1 MKRQPLRLF
10 LLLALLAPWAA
21 KAQTGNIS
29 FADANVKAICVR
41 STTGWDTNGDGELS
55 YAEAAA
61 VTSLGTV
68 FVDAFQQV
76 GTSVTFNELQYFT
89 GLTSINND
97 AFSGCRS
104 LATVTLPPSVQTI
117 GESSFH
123 GCNSLSSI
131 EIPNSVISI
140 GTEAFRSCGALTSI
154 TIPSSVTS
162 IGENPFFFCPA
173 LASITV
179 EAGNTV
185 YSSPEGSNAIIK
197 TNEHKLV
204 SGCKNTVIP
213 DGVTTIGASAFVGC
227 SGLTEINIP
236 SSVTLIDAWAFSN
249 CSGLIALTIPSS
261 VSYIGDVAFD
271 GCINLTEMTVLATTP
286 PYLDGDVFGEVN
298 PDIPIYVPMGNLT
311 DYQNY
316 NNSYYEYTSWGNFTN
331 FFGIVTIGDEASNY
345 THYTLPVNMYY
356 NYSLTQQIYTAEE
369 IGTTGAITSIA
380 FDYINTLPFTT
391 EGMKVYMKNVDK
403 TTFDS
408 DTDMVDLSDATLVY
422 DGNFAASGAGWVRL
436 QLQTPFYYDGNSDLL
451 LCCYDPTDGYLGYQI
466 IFRQTTTDDNYTAL
480 TYHSDLYNPD
490 INNISSF
497 DGEKYR
503 LKYRN
508 NIYFAI
514 NPNIQFADAAVKA
527 ICVDNW
533 DTNGDGELSYAEAA
547 AVTTLTP
554 NGTNNYSAF
563 RGKPITSF
571 DELQYFTGLTSIE
584 PYAFYNCTS
593 LTSVTIGNSVTSIGS
608 YAFGSCSGLTSVTI
622 PDSVTSIGSAAF
634 DNCSGLTS
642 VTIGNSVTSIGAY
655 AFYNCS
661 GLTSVTIGNSVTSIG
676 DSAFN
681 HCTSLTSVTIGN
693 SVTSIGNSAFYN
705 CSGLTSVTI
714 GNSVTSIG
722 DSAFNH
728 CTSLTSV
735 TIPASV
741 TSIGSN
747 PFAYCDLLESITV
760 DPGNTVYSSPNGCN
774 AIIKT
779 ADHLLVLG
787 CKNTVIPNDVTTIY
801 GSAFYGCIGLTSI
814 EIPASVSN
822 IYTGAFARC
831 SNLEE
836 IRVWAVTPPAT
847 FTLCFNYVPTDIP
860 VYVPMG
866 SLADYQNYNNSYGYT
881 SWGNFTNFIGI
892 VTIGDE
898 TSINTDY
905 TLPVNMDYNYS
916 LSQQIYTAEE
926 IGTTGALTS
935 IAFDY
940 TNTLPFTTEG
950 MKVYMKNVDKTTFDS
965 DTDMVDLSDATLVY
979 DGTFAA
985 SGAGWV
991 SLQLQTPFYY
1001 DGNSNLLLCCYDPT
1015 DGYLGNEIEF
1025 RLTTTGDNY
1034 TALTYFSDE
1043 YNPDINDISSFAGVK
1058 YRIKNRNNIYLAIN
1072 PNIQF
1077 ADAAV
1082 KAICVDNWDSN
1093 GDGELSYAEAA
1104 AVTSL
1109 GEVFKNN
1116 DNITSFNELQYFTGL
1131 TSINNDAFSGC
1142 WSLAAVTL
1150 PPTVQAIG
1158 EFSFYG
1164 CNFPSFVIPNSVTSI
1179 GSHAFRSCG
1188 ALTSI
1193 TIPSSMTS
1201 IGENPFFSCP
1211 ALASITVESGN
1222 STYYSPEYSNTIIET
1237 NTSKLIVGCKN
1248 TVIPEGVTT
1257 IGASAFGGC
1266 SSLTEI
1272 HIPSSVTRIDAWA
1285 FKECSGLTAL
1295 TIPSSVTY
1303 IGDEAFNGCTGLTE
1317 MTVLATTPPSL
1328 DNDNVF
1334 GGVNLDIPVYV
1345 PCGSLEAYQNYNNT
1359 GTPWGGFT
1367 NIHDLCENPLC
1378 VAPTN
1383 VEVTSTEPQNGYNG
1397 FTFSFTPGHE
1407 EQTLWS
1413 FYVSEDYELPATYQE
1428 MVANGW
1434 LGSTNQTVGSYYPT
1448 DEDELAME
1456 GTTYYLWVGYNCGT
1470 EGDPDIVWSEGPTM
1484 VTIPSEI
1491 VYNLTSGVNWWAPLA
1506 PITLG
1511 ELKSQLYGIPVVIN
1525 SQNEGFLF
1533 GEDNWSGT
1541 LSKSD
1546 DYIIQPGEMYKIVI
1560 KDDSS
1565 KDVYVFAVPQTW
1577 ANVELQHGYNWF
1589 GYTGNAETI
1598 ADAIGPNSP
1607 PTNGDKIIDENGH
1620 VATYQDGSW
1629 TGDLTHL
1636 YKGHGYVY
1644 YSAAD
1649 NIRLLYLQ

>member
-1 MKRQPLRLF
+1 MKRKTLLLF
-10 LLLALLAPWAA
+10 LLLALLAPWSA

-89 GLTSINND
+89 GLTSINDD

-104 LATVTLPPSVQTI
+104 LAAVTLPPSVQTI
-117 GESSFH
+117 GEFSFY

-271 GCINLTEMTVLATTP
+271 GCINLTEMTVLAATP
-286 PYLDGDVFGEVN
+286 PYLDGGVFGEVN
-298 PDIPIYVPMGNLT
+298 PDIPIYVPMGNLA

-316 NNSYYEYTSWGNFTN
+316 NNSYYGYTSWGNFTN
-331 FFGIVTIGDEASNY
+331 FFGSVTIGDEASNY

-369 IGTTGAITSIA
+369 IGTSGAITSIA
-380 FDYINTLPFTT
+380 FDYISDLPFTT
-391 EGMKVYMKNVDK
+391 EGLKVYMKNVDK

-422 DGNFAASGAGWVRL
+422 DGTFAASRAGWVSL
-436 QLQTPFYYDGNSDLL
+436 QLQTPFHYGGTSNLL
-451 LCCYDPTDGYLGYQI
+451 LCCYDPTDGFPGYQI

-480 TYHSDLYNPD
+480 TYHSDQFNPD

-508 NIYFAI
+508 NIYLAI
-514 NPNIQFADAAVKA
+514 NPNIQFADPAVKA
-527 ICVDNW
+527 ICVAQW
-533 DTNGDGELSYAEAA
+533 DTDSNGELSYDEAA
-547 AVTTLTP
+547 AVTSL
-554 NGTNNYSAF
+554 GEAFKNNES
-563 RGKPITSF
+563 ITSF
-571 DELQYFTGLTSIE
+571 NELQYFTGLTSIE
-584 PYAFYNCTS
+584 PYAFYGCNN
-593 LTSVTIGNSVTSIGS
+593 LTSVTLPHGVTSIG
-608 YAFGSCSGLTSVTI
+608 
-622 PDSVTSIGSAAF
+622 
-634 DNCSGLTS
+634 
-642 VTIGNSVTSIGAY
+642 NS

-693 SVTSIGNSAFYN
+693 SVTSIGSYAFGSCSGLTSVTIPDSVTSIGSTAFYN

-714 GNSVTSIG
+714 GDSVTSI
-722 DSAFNH
+722 DSFAFEG
-728 CTSLTSV
+728 CSSLTSV
-735 TIPASV
+735 TIPTSV

-801 GSAFYGCIGLTSI
+801 GHAFYGCIGLTSI

-822 IYTGAFARC
+822 IYTSAFNRC

-836 IRVWAVTPPAT
+836 IRVWAVTPPAA

-860 VYVPMG
+860 VYVPCNTKT
-866 SLADYQNYNNSYGYT
+866 AYQQASGW
-881 SWGNFTNFIGI
+881 SVFTNYIDPCANI
-892 VTIGDE
+892 D
-898 TSINTDY
+898 
-905 TLPVNMDYNYS
+905 
-916 LSQQIYTAEE
+916 
-926 IGTTGALTS
+926 
-935 IAFDY
+935 
-940 TNTLPFTTEG
+940 
-950 MKVYMKNVDKTTFDS
+950 
-965 DTDMVDLSDATLVY
+965 
-979 DGTFAA
+979 FA
-985 SGAGWV
+985 
-991 SLQLQTPFYY
+991 Y
-1001 DGNSNLLLCCYDPT
+1001 
-1015 DGYLGNEIEF
+1015 E
-1025 RLTTTGDNY
+1025 
-1034 TALTYFSDE
+1034 
-1043 YNPDINDISSFAGVK
+1043 
-1058 YRIKNRNNIYLAIN
+1058 
-1072 PNIQF
+1072 
-1077 ADAAV
+1077 AV
-1082 KAICVDNWDSN
+1082 KAICVEYFDANQD
-1093 GDGELSYAEAA
+1093 DELSYSEAA
-1104 AVTSL
+1104 AVLSL
-1109 GEVFKNN
+1109 GTVFQNAFQ
-1116 DNITSFNELQYFTGL
+1116 DEGTSVSFNELRYFTGL
-1131 TSINNDAFSGC
+1131 TSIDDDAFSSC
-1142 WSLAAVTL
+1142 WSLTALTL
-1150 PPTVQAIG
+1150 PPSVLTIG

-1164 CNFPSFVIPNSVTSI
+1164 CNFSSIVIPNSVTSI

-1193 TIPSSMTS
+1193 TIPSSVTS
-1201 IGENPFFSCP
+1201 ISENPFFYCP
-1211 ALASITVESGN
+1211 ALASITVEAGN
-1222 STYYSPEYSNTIIET
+1222 TVYSSPEGSNAIIKTEEH
-1237 NTSKLIVGCKN
+1237 KLVSGCKN

-1272 HIPSSVTRIDAWA
+1272 HIPGSVTLIDAWA
-1285 FKECSGLTAL
+1285 FMDCSGLIAV
-1295 TIPSSVTY
+1295 TIPSSVSF
-1303 IGDEAFNGCTGLTE
+1303 IGNVAFNGCTGLSSI
-1317 MTVLATTPPSL
+1317 TVERETPPTL
-1328 DNDNVF
+1328 DNGVFDNTS
-1334 GGVNLDIPVYV
+1334 ITVYV

-1577 ANVELQHGYNWF
+1577 DNVELQHGYNWF
-1589 GYTGNAETI
+1589 GYTGNTKPI

-1620 VATYQDGSW
+1620 EATYQDGSW

-1636 YKGHGYVY
+1636 YKGRGYVY

-1649 NIRLLYLQ
+1649 YTKALYLQ

>member
-1 MKRQPLRLF
+1 MKRKPLLLF
-10 LLLALLAPWAA
+10 LLLALLAPWSA

-55 YAEAAA
+55 YVEAAA

-89 GLTSINND
+89 GLTSINDD

-104 LATVTLPPSVQTI
+104 LAAVTLPPSVQTI
-117 GESSFH
+117 GEFSFH

-162 IGENPFFFCPA
+162 IGENPFFLCPA

-227 SGLTEINIP
+227 SGLTEIYIP

-298 PDIPIYVPMGNLT
+298 PDIPIYVPMGNLA

-316 NNSYYEYTSWGNFTN
+316 NNSYYGYTSWGNFTN
-331 FFGIVTIGDEASNY
+331 FFGSVTIGDEASNY

-369 IGTTGAITSIA
+369 IGTSGVITSIA
-380 FDYINTLPFTT
+380 FDYVNTLPFSM
-391 EGMKVYMKNVDK
+391 EDLKVYMKNVDK

-422 DGNFAASGAGWVRL
+422 DGTFAASRAGWVSL
-436 QLQTPFYYDGNSDLL
+436 QLQTPFYYDGNSNLL
-451 LCCYDPTDGYLGYQI
+451 LCCYDPIDGFLGYEI

-480 TYHSDLYNPD
+480 TYLSDLYNPD

-508 NIYFAI
+508 NIYLAI

-527 ICVDNW
+527 ICVAHW

-547 AVTTLTP
+547 AVTTLNP
-554 NGTNNYSAF
+554 SGLFNGNVFFNNTE
-563 RGKPITSF
+563 ITSF
-571 DELQYFTGLTSIE
+571 NELEYFTGLTSIND
-584 PYAFYNCTS
+584 YAFYGCNNLTSVTLPHRVTSIGNSAFYNCSGLTSVTIGNSMTSIGDSAFNHCTS

-622 PDSVTSIGSAAF
+622 PDSVTSIGS
-634 DNCSGLTS
+634 T
-642 VTIGNSVTSIGAY
+642 

-661 GLTSVTIGNSVTSIG
+661 GLTSVTIGNSVTSI
-676 DSAFN
+676 DSFAFE
-681 HCTSLTSVTIGN
+681 G
-693 SVTSIGNSAFYN
+693 
-705 CSGLTSVTI
+705 CS
-714 GNSVTSIG
+714 
-722 DSAFNH
+722 
-728 CTSLTSV
+728 SLTSV

-801 GSAFYGCIGLTSI
+801 GHAFYGCIGLTSI

-822 IYTGAFARC
+822 IYTSAFNRC

-836 IRVWAVTPPAT
+836 IRVWAVTPPTA

-860 VYVPMG
+860 VYVPCNTKT
-866 SLADYQNYNNSYGYT
+866 AYQQASGW
-881 SWGNFTNFIGI
+881 SVFTNYIDPCANI
-892 VTIGDE
+892 D
-898 TSINTDY
+898 
-905 TLPVNMDYNYS
+905 
-916 LSQQIYTAEE
+916 
-926 IGTTGALTS
+926 
-935 IAFDY
+935 
-940 TNTLPFTTEG
+940 
-950 MKVYMKNVDKTTFDS
+950 
-965 DTDMVDLSDATLVY
+965 
-979 DGTFAA
+979 FA
-985 SGAGWV
+985 
-991 SLQLQTPFYY
+991 Y
-1001 DGNSNLLLCCYDPT
+1001 
-1015 DGYLGNEIEF
+1015 E
-1025 RLTTTGDNY
+1025 
-1034 TALTYFSDE
+1034 
-1043 YNPDINDISSFAGVK
+1043 
-1058 YRIKNRNNIYLAIN
+1058 
-1072 PNIQF
+1072 
-1077 ADAAV
+1077 AV
-1082 KAICVDNWDSN
+1082 KAICVEYFDANQD
-1093 GDGELSYAEAA
+1093 DELSYSEAA
-1104 AVTSL
+1104 AVLSL
-1109 GEVFKNN
+1109 GTVFQNAFQ
-1116 DNITSFNELQYFTGL
+1116 DEGTSVSFNELRYFTGL
-1131 TSINNDAFSGC
+1131 TSIDDDAFSSC
-1142 WSLAAVTL
+1142 WSLTALTL
-1150 PPTVQAIG
+1150 PPSVLTIG

-1164 CNFPSFVIPNSVTSI
+1164 CNFSSIVIPNSVTSI

-1193 TIPSSMTS
+1193 TIPSSVTS
-1201 IGENPFFSCP
+1201 ISENPFFYCP
-1211 ALASITVESGN
+1211 ALASITVEAGN
-1222 STYYSPEYSNTIIET
+1222 TVYSSPEGSNAIIKTEEH
-1237 NTSKLIVGCKN
+1237 KLVSGCKN

-1266 SSLTEI
+1266 SGLTEI
-1272 HIPSSVTRIDAWA
+1272 HIPSSVTLIDAWA
-1285 FKECSGLTAL
+1285 LMDCSGLITV
-1295 TIPSSVTY
+1295 TIPSSVSF
-1303 IGDEAFNGCTGLTE
+1303 IGNVAFSGCTGLSSI
-1317 MTVLATTPPSL
+1317 TVERETPPTL
-1328 DNDNVF
+1328 DNGVFDNTS
-1334 GGVNLDIPVYV
+1334 IPVYV

-1407 EQTLWS
+1407 EQALWS

-1428 MVANGW
+1428 MIANGW

-1448 DEDELAME
+1448 NEDELAME

-1546 DYIIQPGEMYKIVI
+1546 DYIIQPGEMYKIMI

-1589 GYTGNAETI
+1589 GYTGNTKPI

-1620 VATYQDGSW
+1620 EATYQDGSW

-1636 YKGHGYVY
+1636 YKGRGYVY

-1649 NIRLLYLQ
+1649 YTRSLFLQ

>member
-1 MKRQPLRLF
+1 MF
-10 LLLALLAPWAA
+10 LALLAPWAA
-21 KAQTGNIS
+21 KAQQYVTIGDSQSMLKDSRIPV
-29 FADANVKAICVR
+29 A
-41 STTGWDTNGDGELS
+41 TGWYYSLSQQIYTSAEIGMAGVISSIAFDYLADQEFSMQGVQVYMKNVSKSNFDSYTDMVPLDGATMVFEGDFTVPAVSGWVTIQLDTPFFYDGTSNLLICCYHPTGDLIQWNSELWFRTTETNSNRSICYYSNEYCPDINDLSNYQGYYANGDYNINNIRLRIFPYIYFQDQLVEEICLENWDFNHDNNLS

-61 VTSLGTV
+61 VTTLGLN
-68 FVDAFQQV
+68 FKDKN
-76 GTSVTFNELQYFT
+76 GINHLDILEYFT
-89 GLTSINND
+89 GLSTLHRYEFQNCEWLEEIAIPRAVSQIDPSIFDGCSRLQYITVDPNNTTYTSLN
-97 AFSGCRS
+97 
-104 LATVTLPPSVQTI
+104 
-117 GESSFH
+117 
-123 GCNSLSSI
+123 GCNGIFKDL
-131 EIPNSVISI
+131 
-140 GTEAFRSCGALTSI
+140 GDG
-154 TIPSSVTS
+154 
-162 IGENPFFFCPA
+162 
-173 LASITV
+173 
-179 EAGNTV
+179 
-185 YSSPEGSNAIIK
+185 Y
-197 TNEHKLV
+197 KLV
-204 SGCKNTVIP
+204 AGCKSTVIP
-213 DGVTTIGASAFVGC
+213 EGVTAIGEGALENLPMSTLTLPSTLQTIESYG
-227 SGLTEINIP
+227 IH
-236 SSVTLIDAWAFSN
+236 LID
-249 CSGLIALTIPSS
+249 GLESLTVNAVTPPSITEYFLYGTPRTIPVIVPVES
-261 VSYIGDVAFD
+261 
-271 GCINLTEMTVLATTP
+271 LAA
-286 PYLDGDVFGEVN
+286 YH
-298 PDIPIYVPMGNLT
+298 
-311 DYQNY
+311 NY
-316 NNSYYEYTSWGNFTN
+316 NNGQPWGGFTN
-331 FFGIVTIGDEASNY
+331 I
-345 THYTLPVNMYY
+345 
-356 NYSLTQQIYTAEE
+356 
-369 IGTTGAITSIA
+369 IA
-380 FDYINTLPFTT
+380 
-391 EGMKVYMKNVDK
+391 
-403 TTFDS
+403 
-408 DTDMVDLSDATLVY
+408 
-422 DGNFAASGAGWVRL
+422 DGN
-436 QLQTPFYYDGNSDLL
+436 
-451 LCCYDPTDGYLGYQI
+451 
-466 IFRQTTTDDNYTAL
+466 
-480 TYHSDLYNPD
+480 
-490 INNISSF
+490 ISFVDS
-497 DGEKYR
+497 
-503 LKYRN
+503 
-508 NIYFAI
+508 
-514 NPNIQFADAAVKA
+514 AVKA

-563 RGKPITSF
+563 RNKPITSF

-584 PYAFYNCTS
+584 PYAFYDCTS
-593 LTSVTIGNSVTSIGS
+593 LTSVIIPDSVTSIGNSAFFNCRGLTSVTIGNSVTSIGSTAFEYCSGLTSVTIGNSVTSIGS

-622 PDSVTSIGSAAF
+622 PDSVTSIGS
-634 DNCSGLTS
+634 N
-642 VTIGNSVTSIGAY
+642 

-661 GLTSVTIGNSVTSIG
+661 GLTSVTIGNSVTSI
-676 DSAFN
+676 DAYAFQK
-681 HCTSLTSVTIGN
+681 
-693 SVTSIGNSAFYN
+693 
-705 CSGLTSVTI
+705 
-714 GNSVTSIG
+714 
-722 DSAFNH
+722 

-760 DPGNTVYSSPNGCN
+760 NPGNTVYSSPNGCN

-801 GSAFYGCIGLTSI
+801 GDAFYGCIGLTSI

-822 IYTGAFARC
+822 IYASAFGRC

-905 TLPVNMDYNYS
+905 ILPVNMDYNYS

-950 MKVYMKNVDKTTFDS
+950 MKVYMKNVNKTTFDS

-991 SLQLQTPFYY
+991 RLQLQTPFYY
-1001 DGNSNLLLCCYDPT
+1001 NGNSNLLLCCYDPT
-1015 DGYLGNEIEF
+1015 VSYPGNEIEF

-1082 KAICVDNWDSN
+1082 KTICVDNWDSN
-1093 GDGELSYAEAA
+1093 GDGELSYAEAS

-1109 GEVFKNN
+1109 GEAFKNN
-1116 DNITSFNELQYFTGL
+1116 ESITSFNELQYFTGL

-1150 PPTVQAIG
+1150 PHSVQTIG

-1164 CNFPSFVIPNSVTSI
+1164 CNFPSIVIPNSVTSI

-1193 TIPSSMTS
+1193 TIPSSVTS

-1211 ALASITVESGN
+1211 ALASITVEAGN
-1222 STYYSPEYSNTIIET
+1222 TVYSSPEGSNAII
-1237 NTSKLIVGCKN
+1237 NTEEHKLVSGCKN

-1266 SSLTEI
+1266 SGLTEI
-1272 HIPSSVTRIDAWA
+1272 HIPSSVTLIDAWA
-1285 FKECSGLTAL
+1285 FNSCSGLTEV

-1303 IGDEAFNGCTGLTE
+1303 IGNAAFYGCTGLTSI
-1317 MTVLATTPPSL
+1317 TVEATTPPTL
-1328 DNDNVF
+1328 DNGAFDNTS
-1334 GGVNLDIPVYV
+1334 IPVYV
-1345 PCGSLEAYQNYNNT
+1345 PCGSLGAYQNYNNT

-1367 NIHDLCENPLC
+1367 NIHDLCENLLC
-1378 VAPTN
+1378 EAPYN
-1383 VEVTSTEPQNGYNG
+1383 VQVTSTEPQGGYNG
-1397 FTFSFTPGHE
+1397 FTFTFMPGVE
-1407 EQTLWS
+1407 GQMSWEYYISQS
-1413 FYVSEDYELPATYQE
+1413 PVLPETYQE
-1428 MVANGW
+1428 MAANGW

-1470 EGDPDIVWSEGPTM
+1470 EGDPDIVWSEGPAT

-1491 VYNLTSGVNWWAPLA
+1491 VYNLTSGINWWAPLA

-1589 GYTGNAETI
+1589 GYTGNTKPI

-1620 VATYQDGSW
+1620 EATYQDGSW

-1636 YKGHGYVY
+1636 YKGRGYVY

-1649 NIRLLYLQ
+1649 YTRPLYLQ

>member
-1 MKRQPLRLF
+1 MAGEP
-10 LLLALLAPWAA
+10 A
-21 KAQTGNIS
+21 TETS
-29 FADANVKAICVR
+29 FANANVKAICVR

-89 GLTSINND
+89 GLTSINDD

-104 LATVTLPPSVQTI
+104 LAAVTLPPSVQTI
-117 GESSFH
+117 GELSFH

-197 TNEHKLV
+197 TDEHKLV

-236 SSVTLIDAWAFSN
+236 SSVTLIGAWAFSN

-316 NNSYYEYTSWGNFTN
+316 NNSYYGYTSWGNFTN
-331 FFGIVTIGDEASNY
+331 FF
-345 THYTLPVNMYY
+345 
-356 NYSLTQQIYTAEE
+356 
-369 IGTTGAITSIA
+369 
-380 FDYINTLPFTT
+380 
-391 EGMKVYMKNVDK
+391 
-403 TTFDS
+403 
-408 DTDMVDLSDATLVY
+408 
-422 DGNFAASGAGWVRL
+422 
-436 QLQTPFYYDGNSDLL
+436 
-451 LCCYDPTDGYLGYQI
+451 
-466 IFRQTTTDDNYTAL
+466 
-480 TYHSDLYNPD
+480 
-490 INNISSF
+490 
-497 DGEKYR
+497 
-503 LKYRN
+503 
-508 NIYFAI
+508 
-514 NPNIQFADAAVKA
+514 
-527 ICVDNW
+527 
-533 DTNGDGELSYAEAA
+533 
-547 AVTTLTP
+547 
-554 NGTNNYSAF
+554 
-563 RGKPITSF
+563 
-571 DELQYFTGLTSIE
+571 
-584 PYAFYNCTS
+584 
-593 LTSVTIGNSVTSIGS
+593 
-608 YAFGSCSGLTSVTI
+608 
-622 PDSVTSIGSAAF
+622 
-634 DNCSGLTS
+634 
-642 VTIGNSVTSIGAY
+642 
-655 AFYNCS
+655 
-661 GLTSVTIGNSVTSIG
+661 
-676 DSAFN
+676 
-681 HCTSLTSVTIGN
+681 
-693 SVTSIGNSAFYN
+693 
-705 CSGLTSVTI
+705 
-714 GNSVTSIG
+714 
-722 DSAFNH
+722 
-728 CTSLTSV
+728 
-735 TIPASV
+735 
-741 TSIGSN
+741 
-747 PFAYCDLLESITV
+747 
-760 DPGNTVYSSPNGCN
+760 
-774 AIIKT
+774 
-779 ADHLLVLG
+779 
-787 CKNTVIPNDVTTIY
+787 
-801 GSAFYGCIGLTSI
+801 
-814 EIPASVSN
+814 
-822 IYTGAFARC
+822 
-831 SNLEE
+831 
-836 IRVWAVTPPAT
+836 
-847 FTLCFNYVPTDIP
+847 
-860 VYVPMG
+860 
-866 SLADYQNYNNSYGYT
+866 
-881 SWGNFTNFIGI
+881 GI

-926 IGTTGALTS
+926 IGTTGAITS

-991 SLQLQTPFYY
+991 RLQLQTPFYY
-1001 DGNSNLLLCCYDPT
+1001 DGTSNLLLCCYDPT
-1015 DGYLGNEIEF
+1015 VSYPGNEIEF

-1082 KAICVDNWDSN
+1082 KTICVDNWDTN
-1093 GDGELSYAEAA
+1093 RDGELSYTEAA

-1116 DNITSFNELQYFTGL
+1116 DNITSFNELRYFTGL
-1131 TSINNDAFSGC
+1131 TSIDDDAFSSC

-1150 PPTVQAIG
+1150 PPLVQAIG

-1164 CNFPSFVIPNSVTSI
+1164 CNFSSFVIPNSVTSI
-1179 GSHAFRSCG
+1179 GGHAFRGCD

-1193 TIPSSMTS
+1193 TIPSSVTS

-1211 ALASITVESGN
+1211 ALATITVEASN
-1222 STYYSPEYSNTIIET
+1222 TVYSSPEGSNAIIKTEEH
-1237 NTSKLIVGCKN
+1237 KLVSGCKN

-1272 HIPSSVTRIDAWA
+1272 HIPGSVTLIDAWA
-1285 FKECSGLTAL
+1285 FMDCSGLIAV
-1295 TIPSSVTY
+1295 TIPSSVSF
-1303 IGDEAFNGCTGLTE
+1303 IGNVAFNGCTGLSSI
-1317 MTVLATTPPSL
+1317 TVERETPPTL
-1328 DNDNVF
+1328 DNGVFDNTS
-1334 GGVNLDIPVYV
+1334 IPVYV

-1491 VYNLTSGVNWWAPLA
+1491 VYNLTSGINWWAPLA

-1589 GYTGNAETI
+1589 GYTGNTKPI

-1629 TGDLTHL
+1629 TGNLTHL
-1636 YKGHGYVY
+1636 YKGRGYVY

-1649 NIRLLYLQ
+1649 YTKALYLQ

>member
-1 MKRQPLRLF
+1 M
-10 LLLALLAPWAA
+10 
-21 KAQTGNIS
+21 I
-29 FADANVKAICVR
+29 
-41 STTGWDTNGDGELS
+41 
-55 YAEAAA
+55 
-61 VTSLGTV
+61 
-68 FVDAFQQV
+68 
-76 GTSVTFNELQYFT
+76 
-89 GLTSINND
+89 
-97 AFSGCRS
+97 
-104 LATVTLPPSVQTI
+104 
-117 GESSFH
+117 
-123 GCNSLSSI
+123 
-131 EIPNSVISI
+131 IPD
-140 GTEAFRSCGALTSI
+140 
-154 TIPSSVTS
+154 SVTS
-162 IGENPFFFCPA
+162 IGN
-173 LASITV
+173 
-179 EAGNTV
+179 
-185 YSSPEGSNAIIK
+185 
-197 TNEHKLV
+197 
-204 SGCKNTVIP
+204 
-213 DGVTTIGASAFVGC
+213 SAFYNC
-227 SGLTEINIP
+227 TSLT
-236 SSVTLIDAWAFSN
+236 S
-249 CSGLIALTIPSS
+249 
-261 VSYIGDVAFD
+261 
-271 GCINLTEMTVLATTP
+271 
-286 PYLDGDVFGEVN
+286 
-298 PDIPIYVPMGNLT
+298 
-311 DYQNY
+311 
-316 NNSYYEYTSWGNFTN
+316 
-331 FFGIVTIGDEASNY
+331 VTIGNS
-345 THYTLPVNMYY
+345 V
-356 NYSLTQQIYTAEE
+356 
-369 IGTTGAITSIA
+369 TSI
-380 FDYINTLPFTT
+380 
-391 EGMKVYMKNVDK
+391 
-403 TTFDS
+403 
-408 DTDMVDLSDATLVY
+408 
-422 DGNFAASGAGWVRL
+422 
-436 QLQTPFYYDGNSDLL
+436 
-451 LCCYDPTDGYLGYQI
+451 
-466 IFRQTTTDDNYTAL
+466 
-480 TYHSDLYNPD
+480 
-490 INNISSF
+490 
-497 DGEKYR
+497 
-503 LKYRN
+503 
-508 NIYFAI
+508 
-514 NPNIQFADAAVKA
+514 
-527 ICVDNW
+527 
-533 DTNGDGELSYAEAA
+533 GD
-547 AVTTLTP
+547 
-554 NGTNNYSAF
+554 SAF
-563 RGKPITSF
+563 
-571 DELQYFTGLTSIE
+571 
-584 PYAFYNCTS
+584 NHCTS

-622 PDSVTSIGSAAF
+622 PDSVTSIGS
-634 DNCSGLTS
+634 T
-642 VTIGNSVTSIGAY
+642 

-661 GLTSVTIGNSVTSIG
+661 GLTSITIGNSVTSI
-676 DSAFN
+676 DSYAFE
-681 HCTSLTSVTIGN
+681 G
-693 SVTSIGNSAFYN
+693 
-705 CSGLTSVTI
+705 CS
-714 GNSVTSIG
+714 
-722 DSAFNH
+722 
-728 CTSLTSV
+728 SLTSV

-801 GSAFYGCIGLTSI
+801 GHAFYGCIGLTSI

-822 IYTGAFARC
+822 IYTSAFNRC

-836 IRVWAVTPPAT
+836 IRVWAVTPPAA

-860 VYVPMG
+860 VYVP
-866 SLADYQNYNNSYGYT
+866 YQSVSAYKNASEWNH
-881 SWGNFTNFIGI
+881 FTNFIGI

-898 TSINTDY
+898 ASNYTHY
-905 TLPVNMDYNYS
+905 TLPVNMYYNYS
-916 LSQQIYTAEE
+916 LTQQIYTTEE
-926 IGTTGALTS
+926 IGTTGAITS

-985 SGAGWV
+985 SRAGWV

-1001 DGNSNLLLCCYDPT
+1001 NGTSNLLLCCYDPT
-1015 DGYLGNEIEF
+1015 DGFPGYQIIF
-1025 RLTTTGDNY
+1025 RQTTTDDNY
-1034 TALTYFSDE
+1034 TALTYHSDQ
-1043 YNPDINDISSFAGVK
+1043 YNPDINNISSFDGEK
-1058 YRIKNRNNIYLAIN
+1058 YRLKYHNNIYLAIN

-1082 KAICVDNWDSN
+1082 KAICVANWDTN
-1093 GDGELSYAEAA
+1093 RDGELSYAEAE

-1150 PPTVQAIG
+1150 PPLVQAIG
-1158 EFSFYG
+1158 EISFYG
-1164 CNFPSFVIPNSVTSI
+1164 CNFPSIVIPNSVTSI
-1179 GSHAFRSCG
+1179 GGHAFRSCG

-1193 TIPSSMTS
+1193 TIPSSVTS

-1211 ALASITVESGN
+1211 ALASITVEAGN
-1222 STYYSPEYSNTIIET
+1222 TVYSSPEGSNAIIKTEEH
-1237 NTSKLIVGCKN
+1237 KLVSGCKN

-1266 SSLTEI
+1266 SDLTEI
-1272 HIPSSVTRIDAWA
+1272 HIPSSVTLIDAWA
-1285 FKECSGLTAL
+1285 FNSCSGLTEV

-1303 IGDEAFNGCTGLTE
+1303 IGNAAFYGCTGLTSI
-1317 MTVLATTPPSL
+1317 TVEATTPPTL
-1328 DNDNVF
+1328 DNGAFDNVP
-1334 GGVNLDIPVYV
+1334 VSILVYV

-1383 VEVTSTEPQNGYNG
+1383 VEVTSTEPQGGYNG
-1397 FTFSFTPGHE
+1397 FTFTFMPGVE
-1407 EQTLWS
+1407 GQMSWE
-1413 FYVSEDYELPATYQE
+1413 YYISESPVLPETYQE

-1470 EGDPDIVWSEGPTM
+1470 EGDPDIVWSEGPAM

-1491 VYNLTSGVNWWAPLA
+1491 VYNLTSGVNWWAPLS

-1533 GEDNWSGT
+1533 GENDWSGT

-1589 GYTGNAETI
+1589 GYTGNTKPI

-1629 TGDLTHL
+1629 TGNLTHL
-1636 YKGHGYVY
+1636 YKGRGYVY

-1649 NIRLLYLQ
+1649 YTKALYLQ

>member
-1 MKRQPLRLF
+1 MKRKTLLLF
-10 LLLALLAPWAA
+10 LLLALIAPRAA

-89 GLTSINND
+89 GLTSINDD

-104 LATVTLPPSVQTI
+104 LAAVTLPPSVQTI
-117 GESSFH
+117 GELSFH

-197 TNEHKLV
+197 TDEHKLV

-236 SSVTLIDAWAFSN
+236 SSVTLIGAWAFSN

-316 NNSYYEYTSWGNFTN
+316 NNSYYGYTSWGNFTN
-331 FFGIVTIGDEASNY
+331 FF
-345 THYTLPVNMYY
+345 
-356 NYSLTQQIYTAEE
+356 
-369 IGTTGAITSIA
+369 
-380 FDYINTLPFTT
+380 
-391 EGMKVYMKNVDK
+391 
-403 TTFDS
+403 
-408 DTDMVDLSDATLVY
+408 
-422 DGNFAASGAGWVRL
+422 
-436 QLQTPFYYDGNSDLL
+436 
-451 LCCYDPTDGYLGYQI
+451 
-466 IFRQTTTDDNYTAL
+466 
-480 TYHSDLYNPD
+480 
-490 INNISSF
+490 
-497 DGEKYR
+497 
-503 LKYRN
+503 
-508 NIYFAI
+508 
-514 NPNIQFADAAVKA
+514 
-527 ICVDNW
+527 
-533 DTNGDGELSYAEAA
+533 
-547 AVTTLTP
+547 
-554 NGTNNYSAF
+554 
-563 RGKPITSF
+563 
-571 DELQYFTGLTSIE
+571 
-584 PYAFYNCTS
+584 
-593 LTSVTIGNSVTSIGS
+593 
-608 YAFGSCSGLTSVTI
+608 
-622 PDSVTSIGSAAF
+622 
-634 DNCSGLTS
+634 
-642 VTIGNSVTSIGAY
+642 
-655 AFYNCS
+655 
-661 GLTSVTIGNSVTSIG
+661 
-676 DSAFN
+676 
-681 HCTSLTSVTIGN
+681 
-693 SVTSIGNSAFYN
+693 
-705 CSGLTSVTI
+705 
-714 GNSVTSIG
+714 
-722 DSAFNH
+722 
-728 CTSLTSV
+728 
-735 TIPASV
+735 
-741 TSIGSN
+741 
-747 PFAYCDLLESITV
+747 
-760 DPGNTVYSSPNGCN
+760 
-774 AIIKT
+774 
-779 ADHLLVLG
+779 
-787 CKNTVIPNDVTTIY
+787 
-801 GSAFYGCIGLTSI
+801 
-814 EIPASVSN
+814 
-822 IYTGAFARC
+822 
-831 SNLEE
+831 
-836 IRVWAVTPPAT
+836 
-847 FTLCFNYVPTDIP
+847 
-860 VYVPMG
+860 
-866 SLADYQNYNNSYGYT
+866 
-881 SWGNFTNFIGI
+881 GI

-926 IGTTGALTS
+926 IGTTGAITS

-991 SLQLQTPFYY
+991 RLQLQTPFYY
-1001 DGNSNLLLCCYDPT
+1001 DGTSNLLLCCYDPT
-1015 DGYLGNEIEF
+1015 VSYPGNEIEF

-1082 KAICVDNWDSN
+1082 KTICVDNWDTN
-1093 GDGELSYAEAA
+1093 RDGELSYTEAA

-1116 DNITSFNELQYFTGL
+1116 DNITSFNELRYFTGL
-1131 TSINNDAFSGC
+1131 TSIDDDAFSSC

-1150 PPTVQAIG
+1150 PPLVQAIG

-1164 CNFPSFVIPNSVTSI
+1164 CNFSSFVIPNSVTSI
-1179 GSHAFRSCG
+1179 GGHAFRGCD

-1193 TIPSSMTS
+1193 TIPSSVTS

-1211 ALASITVESGN
+1211 ALATITVEASN
-1222 STYYSPEYSNTIIET
+1222 TVYSSPEGSNAIIKTEEH
-1237 NTSKLIVGCKN
+1237 KLVSGCKN

-1272 HIPSSVTRIDAWA
+1272 HIPGSVTLIDAWA
-1285 FKECSGLTAL
+1285 FMDCSGLIAV
-1295 TIPSSVTY
+1295 TIPSSVSF
-1303 IGDEAFNGCTGLTE
+1303 IGNVAFNGCTGLSSI
-1317 MTVLATTPPSL
+1317 TVERETPPTL
-1328 DNDNVF
+1328 DNGVFDNTS
-1334 GGVNLDIPVYV
+1334 IPVYV

-1491 VYNLTSGVNWWAPLA
+1491 VYNLTSGINWWAPLA

-1589 GYTGNAETI
+1589 GYTGNTKPI

-1629 TGDLTHL
+1629 TGNLTHL
-1636 YKGHGYVY
+1636 YKGRGYVY

-1649 NIRLLYLQ
+1649 YTKALYLQ

>member
-1 MKRQPLRLF
+1 MKRKTLLLF
-10 LLLALLAPWAA
+10 LLLALLAPWSA

-29 FADANVKAICVR
+29 FTDANVKAICVR
-41 STTGWDTNGDGELS
+41 STTGWDTNGDDELS

-89 GLTSINND
+89 GLTSINDD

-104 LATVTLPPSVQTI
+104 LAAVTLPPSVQTI
-117 GESSFH
+117 GEFSFH

-227 SGLTEINIP
+227 SGLTEIHIP

-298 PDIPIYVPMGNLT
+298 PDIPIYVPMGNLA

-316 NNSYYEYTSWGNFTN
+316 NNSYYGYTSWGNFTN
-331 FFGIVTIGDEASNY
+331 FFGSVTIGDEASNY

-369 IGTTGAITSIA
+369 IGTLGVITSIA
-380 FDYINTLPFTT
+380 FDYVNTLPFTT

-422 DGNFAASGAGWVRL
+422 DGTFAASGDGWVSL
-436 QLQTPFYYDGNSDLL
+436 QLQTPFYYGGNSNLL
-451 LCCYDPTDGYLGYQI
+451 LCCYDPTDGFPGYEI

-480 TYHSDLYNPD
+480 TYLSDLYNPD
-490 INNISSF
+490 INSISSF

-508 NIYFAI
+508 NIYLAI

-527 ICVDNW
+527 ICVANW

-547 AVTTLTP
+547 AVTTLNP
-554 NGTNNYSAF
+554 SGLFNGNVFFNNTE
-563 RGKPITSF
+563 ITSF
-571 DELQYFTGLTSIE
+571 NELEYFTGLTSIND
-584 PYAFYNCTS
+584 YAFYGCNNLTSVTLPHGVTSIGNSAFYNCSGLTSVTIGNSMTSIGDSAFNHCTS

-622 PDSVTSIGSAAF
+622 PDSVTSIGS
-634 DNCSGLTS
+634 T
-642 VTIGNSVTSIGAY
+642 

-661 GLTSVTIGNSVTSIG
+661 GLTSVTIGNSVTSI
-676 DSAFN
+676 DSFAFE
-681 HCTSLTSVTIGN
+681 G
-693 SVTSIGNSAFYN
+693 
-705 CSGLTSVTI
+705 CS
-714 GNSVTSIG
+714 
-722 DSAFNH
+722 
-728 CTSLTSV
+728 SLTSV

-801 GSAFYGCIGLTSI
+801 GHAFYGCIGLTSI
-814 EIPASVSN
+814 EIPASVSI
-822 IYTGAFARC
+822 IYTSAFNRC

-836 IRVWAVTPPAT
+836 IRVWAVTPPTA

-860 VYVPMG
+860 VYVPCNTKT
-866 SLADYQNYNNSYGYT
+866 AYQQASGW
-881 SWGNFTNFIGI
+881 SVFTNYIDPCANI
-892 VTIGDE
+892 D
-898 TSINTDY
+898 
-905 TLPVNMDYNYS
+905 
-916 LSQQIYTAEE
+916 
-926 IGTTGALTS
+926 
-935 IAFDY
+935 
-940 TNTLPFTTEG
+940 
-950 MKVYMKNVDKTTFDS
+950 
-965 DTDMVDLSDATLVY
+965 
-979 DGTFAA
+979 FA
-985 SGAGWV
+985 
-991 SLQLQTPFYY
+991 Y
-1001 DGNSNLLLCCYDPT
+1001 
-1015 DGYLGNEIEF
+1015 E
-1025 RLTTTGDNY
+1025 
-1034 TALTYFSDE
+1034 
-1043 YNPDINDISSFAGVK
+1043 
-1058 YRIKNRNNIYLAIN
+1058 
-1072 PNIQF
+1072 
-1077 ADAAV
+1077 AV
-1082 KAICVDNWDSN
+1082 KAICVEYFDTNQD
-1093 GDGELSYAEAA
+1093 DELSYSEAA
-1104 AVTSL
+1104 AVLSL
-1109 GEVFKNN
+1109 GTVFQNAFQ
-1116 DNITSFNELQYFTGL
+1116 DEGTSVSFNELRYFTGL
-1131 TSINNDAFSGC
+1131 TSIDDDAFSSC
-1142 WSLAAVTL
+1142 WSLTALTL
-1150 PPTVQAIG
+1150 PPSVLTIG

-1164 CNFPSFVIPNSVTSI
+1164 CNFSSIVIPNSVTSI

-1193 TIPSSMTS
+1193 TIPSSVTS
-1201 IGENPFFSCP
+1201 ISENPFFYCP
-1211 ALASITVESGN
+1211 ALASITVEAGN
-1222 STYYSPEYSNTIIET
+1222 TVYSSPEGSNAIIKTEEH
-1237 NTSKLIVGCKN
+1237 KLVSGCKN

-1266 SSLTEI
+1266 SGLTEI
-1272 HIPSSVTRIDAWA
+1272 HIPSSVTLIDAWA
-1285 FKECSGLTAL
+1285 FMDCSGLITV
-1295 TIPSSVTY
+1295 TIPSSVSF
-1303 IGDEAFNGCTGLTE
+1303 IGNVAFNGCTGLSSI
-1317 MTVLATTPPSL
+1317 TVERETPPTL
-1328 DNDNVF
+1328 DNGVFDNTS
-1334 GGVNLDIPVYV
+1334 IPVYV

-1407 EQTLWS
+1407 EQALWS

-1428 MVANGW
+1428 MAANGW

-1448 DEDELAME
+1448 NEDELAME

-1589 GYTGNAETI
+1589 GYTGNTKPI

-1620 VATYQDGSW
+1620 EATYQDGSW

-1636 YKGHGYVY
+1636 YKGRGYVY

-1649 NIRLLYLQ
+1649 YTRSLFLQ

>member
-1 MKRQPLRLF
+1 MSQQIYTSAEIGMAGVISSIAFDYLADQEFSMQGVQVYMKNVSKSNFDSYTDMVPLDGATMVFEGDFTVPAVSGWVTIQLDTPF
-10 LLLALLAPWAA
+10 FYDGTSNLLICCYHP
-21 KAQTGNIS
+21 TGDLIQWNS
-29 FADANVKAICVR
+29 ELWFRTTETNSNRSICYY
-41 STTGWDTNGDGELS
+41 SNEYCPDINDLSNYQGYYANGDYNINNIRLRIFPYIYFQDQLVEEICLENWDFNHDNNLS

-61 VTSLGTV
+61 VTTLGLN
-68 FVDAFQQV
+68 FKDKN
-76 GTSVTFNELQYFT
+76 GINHLDILEYFT
-89 GLTSINND
+89 GLSTLHRYEFQNCEWLEEIAIPLAVSQIDPSIFDGCSRLQYITVDPNNTTYTSLN
-97 AFSGCRS
+97 
-104 LATVTLPPSVQTI
+104 
-117 GESSFH
+117 
-123 GCNSLSSI
+123 GCNGIFKDL
-131 EIPNSVISI
+131 
-140 GTEAFRSCGALTSI
+140 GDG
-154 TIPSSVTS
+154 
-162 IGENPFFFCPA
+162 
-173 LASITV
+173 
-179 EAGNTV
+179 
-185 YSSPEGSNAIIK
+185 Y
-197 TNEHKLV
+197 KLV
-204 SGCKNTVIP
+204 AGCKSTVIP
-213 DGVTTIGASAFVGC
+213 EGVTAIGEGALENLPMSTLTLPSTLQTIESYG
-227 SGLTEINIP
+227 IH
-236 SSVTLIDAWAFSN
+236 LID
-249 CSGLIALTIPSS
+249 GLESLTVNAVTPPSITEYFLYGTPRTIPVIVPVES
-261 VSYIGDVAFD
+261 
-271 GCINLTEMTVLATTP
+271 LAA
-286 PYLDGDVFGEVN
+286 YH
-298 PDIPIYVPMGNLT
+298 
-311 DYQNY
+311 NY
-316 NNSYYEYTSWGNFTN
+316 NNGQPWGGFTN
-331 FFGIVTIGDEASNY
+331 I
-345 THYTLPVNMYY
+345 
-356 NYSLTQQIYTAEE
+356 
-369 IGTTGAITSIA
+369 IA
-380 FDYINTLPFTT
+380 
-391 EGMKVYMKNVDK
+391 
-403 TTFDS
+403 
-408 DTDMVDLSDATLVY
+408 
-422 DGNFAASGAGWVRL
+422 DGN
-436 QLQTPFYYDGNSDLL
+436 
-451 LCCYDPTDGYLGYQI
+451 
-466 IFRQTTTDDNYTAL
+466 
-480 TYHSDLYNPD
+480 
-490 INNISSF
+490 ISFVDS
-497 DGEKYR
+497 
-503 LKYRN
+503 
-508 NIYFAI
+508 
-514 NPNIQFADAAVKA
+514 AVKA

-563 RGKPITSF
+563 RNKPITSF

-608 YAFGSCSGLTSVTI
+608 YAFSLCSGLTSVII
-622 PDSVTSIGSAAF
+622 PDSVTSIG
-634 DNCSGLTS
+634 DG
-642 VTIGNSVTSIGAY
+642 
-655 AFYNCS
+655 AFYN
-661 GLTSVTIGNSVTSIG
+661 
-676 DSAFN
+676 
-681 HCTSLTSVTIGN
+681 CTSLTSVTIGN
-693 SVTSIGNSAFYN
+693 SVTSIGSYAFGLCRRLTSVTIPDSVTSIGNSAFCY

-714 GNSVTSIG
+714 GNSVTSI
-722 DSAFNH
+722 DRFAFEG
-728 CTSLTSV
+728 CFSLTSV

-747 PFAYCDLLESITV
+747 PFAYCYLLESITV

-801 GSAFYGCIGLTSI
+801 DNAFYDCIGLTSI

-822 IYTGAFARC
+822 IYASAFSGC

-866 SLADYQNYNNSYGYT
+866 SLADYQNYNNSYGFT
-881 SWGNFTNFIGI
+881 SWGNFTNFFGI

-905 TLPVNMDYNYS
+905 ILPVNMDYNYS

-926 IGTTGALTS
+926 IGTTGVLTS

-965 DTDMVDLSDATLVY
+965 DTDMVDLIDATLVY

-991 SLQLQTPFYY
+991 RLQLQTPFYY

-1043 YNPDINDISSFAGVK
+1043 YNPDINNISSFAGVK

-1082 KAICVDNWDSN
+1082 KTICVDNWDSN

-1104 AVTSL
+1104 VVMTL
-1109 GEVFKNN
+1109 GETFNGKT
-1116 DNITSFNELQYFTGL
+1116 DITSFNELQYFDRL
-1131 TSINNDAFSGC
+1131 ISIDDEAFSGC

-1150 PPTVQAIG
+1150 PPALQTIG

-1164 CNFPSFVIPNSVTSI
+1164 CNFPSIVIPNSVTSI

-1193 TIPSSMTS
+1193 TIPSSVTS

-1211 ALASITVESGN
+1211 ALASITVEAGN
-1222 STYYSPEYSNTIIET
+1222 TVYSSPEGSNAII
-1237 NTSKLIVGCKN
+1237 NTEEHKLVSGCKN

-1272 HIPSSVTRIDAWA
+1272 HIPSSVTLIDAWA
-1285 FKECSGLTAL
+1285 FMDCSGLITV
-1295 TIPSSVTY
+1295 TIPSSVSF
-1303 IGDEAFNGCTGLTE
+1303 IGNVAFSGCTGLTSI
-1317 MTVLATTPPSL
+1317 TVEATTPPTL
-1328 DNDNVF
+1328 DNGAFDNVP
-1334 GGVNLDIPVYV
+1334 VSIPVYV

-1397 FTFSFTPGHE
+1397 FTFSFTPGVE
-1407 EQTLWS
+1407 GQMSWE
-1413 FYVSEDYELPATYQE
+1413 YYISESPVLPETYQE

-1506 PITLG
+1506 PITMG

-1607 PTNGDKIIDENGH
+1607 PTNGDKIIDKDGN
-1620 VATYQDGSW
+1620 VATFTANNNEQGGTWS
-1629 TGDLTHL
+1629 GDFNQLQ
-1636 YKGHGYVY
+1636 KGHGYVY

-1649 NIRLLYLQ
+1649 YTRPLYLQ

>member
-1 MKRQPLRLF
+1 MKRKSLLLF

-29 FADANVKAICVR
+29 FADANVKAICVAN
-41 STTGWDTNGDGELS
+41 WDTDHDGELS

-61 VTSLGTV
+61 VESIGSEFSYTSI
-68 FVDAFQQV
+68 
-76 GTSVTFNELQYFT
+76 TSFNELQYF
-89 GLTSINND
+89 I
-97 AFSGCRS
+97 
-104 LATVTLPPSVQTI
+104 
-117 GESSFH
+117 
-123 GCNSLSSI
+123 
-131 EIPNSVISI
+131 
-140 GTEAFRSCGALTSI
+140 
-154 TIPSSVTS
+154 
-162 IGENPFFFCPA
+162 
-173 LASITV
+173 
-179 EAGNTV
+179 
-185 YSSPEGSNAIIK
+185 
-197 TNEHKLV
+197 
-204 SGCKNTVIP
+204 
-213 DGVTTIGASAFVGC
+213 
-227 SGLTEINIP
+227 
-236 SSVTLIDAWAFSN
+236 
-249 CSGLIALTIPSS
+249 
-261 VSYIGDVAFD
+261 
-271 GCINLTEMTVLATTP
+271 
-286 PYLDGDVFGEVN
+286 
-298 PDIPIYVPMGNLT
+298 
-311 DYQNY
+311 
-316 NNSYYEYTSWGNFTN
+316 
-331 FFGIVTIGDEASNY
+331 
-345 THYTLPVNMYY
+345 
-356 NYSLTQQIYTAEE
+356 
-369 IGTTGAITSIA
+369 
-380 FDYINTLPFTT
+380 
-391 EGMKVYMKNVDK
+391 
-403 TTFDS
+403 
-408 DTDMVDLSDATLVY
+408 
-422 DGNFAASGAGWVRL
+422 
-436 QLQTPFYYDGNSDLL
+436 
-451 LCCYDPTDGYLGYQI
+451 
-466 IFRQTTTDDNYTAL
+466 
-480 TYHSDLYNPD
+480 
-490 INNISSF
+490 
-497 DGEKYR
+497 
-503 LKYRN
+503 
-508 NIYFAI
+508 
-514 NPNIQFADAAVKA
+514 
-527 ICVDNW
+527 
-533 DTNGDGELSYAEAA
+533 
-547 AVTTLTP
+547 
-554 NGTNNYSAF
+554 
-563 RGKPITSF
+563 
-571 DELQYFTGLTSIE
+571 GLTSIE
-584 PYAFYNCTS
+584 PYAFYRCANMTSVTLPPGVTSIENSAFYNCS
-593 LTSVTIGNSVTSIGS
+593 GLTSVTIGNSVTSIGS

-622 PDSVTSIGSAAF
+622 PDSVTSIGS
-634 DNCSGLTS
+634 T
-642 VTIGNSVTSIGAY
+642 

-661 GLTSVTIGNSVTSIG
+661 GLTSVTIGNSVTSI
-676 DSAFN
+676 DAYAFE
-681 HCTSLTSVTIGN
+681 G
-693 SVTSIGNSAFYN
+693 
-705 CSGLTSVTI
+705 CS
-714 GNSVTSIG
+714 
-722 DSAFNH
+722 
-728 CTSLTSV
+728 SLTSV

-801 GSAFYGCIGLTSI
+801 GHAFYGCIGLTSI

-822 IYTGAFARC
+822 IYTSAFYRC

-836 IRVWAVTPPAT
+836 IRVWAVTPPAA

-860 VYVPMG
+860 VYVP
-866 SLADYQNYNNSYGYT
+866 YQSVSAYKNASEWNH
-881 SWGNFTNFIGI
+881 FTNFIGI

-991 SLQLQTPFYY
+991 RLQLQTPFYY

-1015 DGYLGNEIEF
+1015 VSYPGNEIEF

-1043 YNPDINDISSFAGVK
+1043 YNPDINNISSFAGVK

-1082 KAICVDNWDSN
+1082 KTICVANWDTN
-1093 GDGELSYAEAA
+1093 RDGELSYTEAA

-1150 PPTVQAIG
+1150 PPLVQAIG

-1179 GSHAFRSCG
+1179 GSHAFRGCD

-1193 TIPSSMTS
+1193 TIPSSVTS

-1211 ALASITVESGN
+1211 ALATITVEAGN
-1222 STYYSPEYSNTIIET
+1222 TVYSSPEGSNAII
-1237 NTSKLIVGCKN
+1237 NTEEHKLVSGCKN

-1272 HIPSSVTRIDAWA
+1272 HIPGSVTLIDAWA
-1285 FKECSGLTAL
+1285 FMDCSGLIAV
-1295 TIPSSVTY
+1295 TIPSSVSF
-1303 IGDEAFNGCTGLTE
+1303 IGNVAFNGCTGLSSI
-1317 MTVLATTPPSL
+1317 TVERETPPTL
-1328 DNDNVF
+1328 DNGVFDNTS
-1334 GGVNLDIPVYV
+1334 IPIYV

-1367 NIHDLCENPLC
+1367 HIHDLCENPLC

-1397 FTFSFTPGHE
+1397 FTFTFEPGIVG
-1407 EQTLWS
+1407 QTSWS

-1589 GYTGNAETI
+1589 GYTGNTKPI

-1607 PTNGDKIIDENGH
+1607 PSDGDKIIDENGN
-1620 VATYQDGSW
+1620 VATYQGDSW
-1629 TGDLTHL
+1629 TGNLTHL
-1636 YKGHGYVY
+1636 YKGRGYVY

-1649 NIRLLYLQ
+1649 NTKALYLQ

>member
-1 MKRQPLRLF
+1 MKRKTLRFF
-10 LLLALLAPWAA
+10 LLLAILAPWSA
-21 KAQTGNIS
+21 KAQQYVTIGDSQSMLKDSRIPV
-29 FADANVKAICVR
+29 A
-41 STTGWDTNGDGELS
+41 TGWYYSLSQQIYTSAEIGMAGVISSIAFDYLADQEFSMQGVQVYMKNVSKSNFDSYTDMVPLDGATMVFEGDFTVPAVSGWVTIQLDTPFFYDGTSNLLICCYHPTGDLIQWNSELWFRTTETNSNRSICYYSNEYCPDINDLSNYQGYYANGDYNINNIRLRIFPYIYFQDQLVEEICLENWDFNHDNNLS

-61 VTSLGTV
+61 VTTLGLN
-68 FVDAFQQV
+68 FKDKN
-76 GTSVTFNELQYFT
+76 GINHLDILEYFT
-89 GLTSINND
+89 GLSTLHRYEFQNCEWLEEIAIPRAVSQIDPSIFDGCSRLQYITVDPNNTTYTSLN
-97 AFSGCRS
+97 
-104 LATVTLPPSVQTI
+104 
-117 GESSFH
+117 
-123 GCNSLSSI
+123 GCNGIFKDL
-131 EIPNSVISI
+131 
-140 GTEAFRSCGALTSI
+140 GDG
-154 TIPSSVTS
+154 
-162 IGENPFFFCPA
+162 
-173 LASITV
+173 
-179 EAGNTV
+179 
-185 YSSPEGSNAIIK
+185 Y
-197 TNEHKLV
+197 KLV
-204 SGCKNTVIP
+204 AGCKSTVIP
-213 DGVTTIGASAFVGC
+213 EGVTAIDEGALENLPMSTLTLPSTLQTIESYG
-227 SGLTEINIP
+227 IH
-236 SSVTLIDAWAFSN
+236 LID
-249 CSGLIALTIPSS
+249 GLESLTVNAVTPPSITEYFLYGTPRTIPVIVPVES
-261 VSYIGDVAFD
+261 
-271 GCINLTEMTVLATTP
+271 LAA
-286 PYLDGDVFGEVN
+286 YH
-298 PDIPIYVPMGNLT
+298 
-311 DYQNY
+311 NY
-316 NNSYYEYTSWGNFTN
+316 NNGQPWGGFTN
-331 FFGIVTIGDEASNY
+331 I
-345 THYTLPVNMYY
+345 
-356 NYSLTQQIYTAEE
+356 
-369 IGTTGAITSIA
+369 IA
-380 FDYINTLPFTT
+380 
-391 EGMKVYMKNVDK
+391 
-403 TTFDS
+403 
-408 DTDMVDLSDATLVY
+408 
-422 DGNFAASGAGWVRL
+422 DGN
-436 QLQTPFYYDGNSDLL
+436 
-451 LCCYDPTDGYLGYQI
+451 
-466 IFRQTTTDDNYTAL
+466 
-480 TYHSDLYNPD
+480 
-490 INNISSF
+490 ISFVDS
-497 DGEKYR
+497 
-503 LKYRN
+503 
-508 NIYFAI
+508 
-514 NPNIQFADAAVKA
+514 AVKA

-563 RGKPITSF
+563 RNKPITSF

-593 LTSVTIGNSVTSIGS
+593 LTSVI
-608 YAFGSCSGLTSVTI
+608 I
-622 PDSVTSIGSAAF
+622 PDSVTSIGNSAF
-634 DNCSGLTS
+634 FNCSGLTS
-642 VTIGNSVTSIGAY
+642 VTIGNSVTSIGAD
-655 AFYNCS
+655 AFYN
-661 GLTSVTIGNSVTSIG
+661 
-676 DSAFN
+676 
-681 HCTSLTSVTIGN
+681 CTSLTSVTIGN
-693 SVTSIGNSAFYN
+693 SVTSIGSNAFGLCRRLTSVTIPDSVTSIGNSAFCY

-714 GNSVTSIG
+714 GNSVTSI
-722 DSAFNH
+722 DRFAFEG
-728 CTSLTSV
+728 CFSLTSV

-747 PFAYCDLLESITV
+747 PFAYCYLLESITV

-801 GSAFYGCIGLTSI
+801 DNAFYDCIGLTSI

-822 IYTGAFARC
+822 IYASAFSGC

-866 SLADYQNYNNSYGYT
+866 SLADYQNYNNSYGFT
-881 SWGNFTNFIGI
+881 SWGNFTNFFGI

-905 TLPVNMDYNYS
+905 ILPVNMDYNYS

-1043 YNPDINDISSFAGVK
+1043 YNPDINNISSFAGVK

-1077 ADAAV
+1077 ADDAV
-1082 KAICVDNWDSN
+1082 KAICMANWDTN

-1104 AVTSL
+1104 EVTSL
-1109 GEVFKNN
+1109 GIVFR
-1116 DNITSFNELQYFTGL
+1116 DNSEITSFNELQYFTGL
-1131 TSINNDAFSGC
+1131 TSIDDDAFSSC

-1150 PPTVQAIG
+1150 PPALQTIG

-1164 CNFPSFVIPNSVTSI
+1164 CNFPSIVIPNSVTSI
-1179 GSHAFRSCG
+1179 GSHAFRGCD

-1193 TIPSSMTS
+1193 TIPSSVTR

-1211 ALASITVESGN
+1211 ALATITVEAGN
-1222 STYYSPEYSNTIIET
+1222 TVYSSPEGSNAIIKTEEH
-1237 NTSKLIVGCKN
+1237 KLVSGCKN

-1272 HIPSSVTRIDAWA
+1272 HIPSSVTLIDAWA
-1285 FKECSGLTAL
+1285 FMDCSGLIAV
-1295 TIPSSVTY
+1295 TIPSSVSF
-1303 IGDEAFNGCTGLTE
+1303 IGDVAFNGCTGLSSI
-1317 MTVLATTPPSL
+1317 TVERETPPTL
-1328 DNDNVF
+1328 DNGVFDNTS
-1334 GGVNLDIPVYV
+1334 IPVYV
-1345 PCGSLEAYQNYNNT
+1345 PCGSIEAYQNYNNT

-1407 EQTLWS
+1407 EQALWS

-1577 ANVELQHGYNWF
+1577 AEVELQHGYNWF
-1589 GYTGNAETI
+1589 GYTGNAPTI
-1598 ADAIGPNSP
+1598 DDAIGPNSP
-1607 PTNGDKIIDENGH
+1607 PSNGDKIIDENGH
-1620 VATYQDGSW
+1620 VATYQGDSW
-1629 TGDLTHL
+1629 TGDLTQL
-1636 YKGHGYVY
+1636 QKGRGYVY

-1649 NIRLLYLQ
+1649 NTRLLYLQ